1 MTFIQASLKQMN
13 KRIYLADYKIELEKK
28 IQMPMNILSSK
39 EPYKCVIIWKSIY
52 SRLLK
57 L

>member
-28 IQMPMNILSSK
+28 IQIPMNILSSK
-39 EPYKCVIIWKSIY
+39 EAYKCVIIWKSIY